1 MGIQIKNTRS
11 IEAKSVNGNKEGISY
26 IIEFD
31 NGVSYVCRLVYNSK
45 YIMPETF
52 IQLNESV
59 TPTLCLETR
68 EINEVMN
75 FLRHIEN
82 GRLSWVKCCRMGNV
96 NLDILE
102 LI

>member
-1 MGIQIKNTRS
+1 
-11 IEAKSVNGNKEGISY
+11 
-26 IIEFD
+26 
-31 NGVSYVCRLVYNSK
+31 
-45 YIMPETF
+45 MPETF